1 MAAEHLMSVII
12 SGAGVKKIAIPKG
25 GVIAGVYSD
34 QPITIAYN
42 DNGNVG
48 VLLTGVT
55 RWEPTIPFAPAPIAY
70 LEITTTAAAK
80 IAIRYR
86 I

>member
-1 MAAEHLMSVII
+1 MSAEHLMSVVTT
-12 SGAGVKKIAIPKG
+12 GAGIRRVGIPKG
-25 GVIAGVYSD
+25 GVITGVYSD

-48 VLLTGVT
+48 ILMTGVT
-55 RWEPTIPFAPAPIAY
+55 RWEPTIAFAPAPIAY
-70 LEITTTAAAK
+70 LEITTTAATK

-86 I
+86 T